1 MNAQKTLTLFD
12 VQGSWRPLVNKA
24 KARIETILQE
34 GRFVLGPFTQELE
47 EGFARSLDVGH
58 ASAVSS
64 GTSGLYLALK
74 ALDIGPGDEVI
85 TTPMSFIATV
95 HAILLAG
102 ARPVLADIDPKHFG
116 LSPETIAPKITQ
128 RTRAVILVHLFGN
141 PAPAEEIV
149 ELLAPKGI
157 ALIEDACQAFG
168 AKRNG
173 KSLGSIGTLG
183 VFSFYPTKNLGGAGD
198 GGMVVTSDEIL
209 HSRIRSL
216 KLHGEAA
223 ERSFGALGINGRMD
237 EIQAALIL
245 LRLEEFESEAKKR
258 VTLGRLY
265 REMLEGLVG
274 LQTPIEGAEPLW
286 HLFSVRL
293 QERERIR
300 DALALRGI
308 QTGVYYPLPFHKVPH
323 LMPYFPDERLEA
335 AEALASSV
343 LQIPLHPGMEEADAV
358 FAASALLATLRS

>member
-1 MNAQKTLTLFD
+1 MNAKKMLSMFD
-12 VQGSWRPLVNKA
+12 VQGSWRPLVDRA
-24 KARIETILQE
+24 KARIGTILQE

-47 EGFARSLDVGH
+47 EKFARSLGVDR

-95 HAILLAG
+95 HAILLSG
-102 ARPVLADIDPKHFG
+102 ARPVLADIDPDHLG
-116 LSPETIAPKITQ
+116 LSPDTIAPKITEK
-128 RTRAVILVHLFGN
+128 TRAVILVHLFGN

-149 ELLAPKGI
+149 QLLTPKGI
-157 ALIEDACQAFG
+157 ALIEDACQSFG

-173 KSLGSIGTLG
+173 KSVGSIGAFG

-198 GGMVVTSDEIL
+198 GGMVVTSDEVL
-209 HSRIRSL
+209 HARIRSL
-216 KLHGEAA
+216 KLHGETA
-223 ERSFGALGINGRMD
+223 ERSFGSLGINGRMD

-245 LRLEEFESEAKKR
+245 LRLEEFEREAKKR
-258 VTLGRLY
+258 VMLGRLY
-265 REMLEGLVG
+265 REMLGGLVG
-274 LQTPIEGAEPLW
+274 LQTPIEGSEPLW

-293 QERERIR
+293 QERDRIR

-308 QTGVYYPLPFHKVPH
+308 QTGVYYPLPFHKIPH
-323 LMPYFPDERLEA
+323 LMPYFLGDRLEA

-343 LQIPLHPGMEEADAV
+343 LQMPLHPGMEEEDVV
-358 FAASALLATLRS
+358 FAASALLAALRP